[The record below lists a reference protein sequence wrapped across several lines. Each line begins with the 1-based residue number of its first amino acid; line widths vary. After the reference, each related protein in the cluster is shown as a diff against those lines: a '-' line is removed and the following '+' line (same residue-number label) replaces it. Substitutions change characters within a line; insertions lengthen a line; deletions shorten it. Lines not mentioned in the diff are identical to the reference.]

1 MNVDTLNART
11 RASRRVDPRGGSLV
25 RVILTVEDD
34 PEVAALLADALTAL
48 RYDVR
53 VAHTAGDALMMAEME
68 RPDAILLDIN
78 LPDSSGTSTL
88 DRLRAMRPDVPII
101 MVTGNGDVELARD
114 TLKRGAFDYVMKPF
128 NIDRL
133 TQAVEAALASS

>member
-1 MNVDTLNART
+1 
-11 RASRRVDPRGGSLV
+11 V

-34 PEVAALLADALTAL
+34 SEVAALLADTLVPLGYA
-48 RYDVR
+48 VR
-53 VAHTAGDALMMAEME
+53 VAQTAGDALMMAETE

-88 DRLRAMRPDVPII
+88 DRLRQMQPDVPII
-101 MVTGNGDVELARD
+101 MVTGNADVELARD

-128 NIDRL
+128 HIDHL
-133 TQAVEAALASS
+133 TRVLEAALSA

>member
-1 MNVDTLNART
+1 
-11 RASRRVDPRGGSLV
+11 V